1 MRFAREKY
9 LNRLI
14 AGQRNG
20 LVKIVADKN
29 VSLRESQRQDKW
41 FIESNTPS
49 LIYQAARPHSSAA
62 FHSPFSA

>member
-20 LVKIVADKN
+20 LVKIVTDKN
-29 VSLRESQRQDKW
+29 VSLRESRRQDKW
-41 FIESNTPS
+41 FIESNTPIPAIG
-49 LIYQAARPHSSAA
+49 LHI
-62 FHSPFSA
+62 